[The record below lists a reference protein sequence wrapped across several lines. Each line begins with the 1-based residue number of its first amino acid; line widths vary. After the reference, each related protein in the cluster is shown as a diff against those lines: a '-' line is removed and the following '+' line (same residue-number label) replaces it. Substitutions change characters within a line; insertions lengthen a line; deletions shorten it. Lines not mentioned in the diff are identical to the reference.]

1 MDQLIGKF
9 GRLESQIHQLTVENE
24 QLKIDVDRMAF
35 ENRQFK
41 LELKQINFDKSITMI
56 FKCFNRLKTIKDF
69 QFYRQ
74 SKETRR
80 LEHAVSLN

>member
-24 QLKIDVDRMAF
+24 QLKIDVDRMTV

-41 LELKQINFDKSITMI
+41 LELKQIKSDKSIPMK
-56 FKCFNRLKTIKDF
+56 FKFLIG
-69 QFYRQ
+69 
-74 SKETRR
+74 
-80 LEHAVSLN
+80 